1 MDMGAFSQ
9 ILAGLSIHLQLVSMA
24 IERLQLNHRVIRYE
38 SLVAQPEASLRG
50 CLDAMHLPIPI
61 TLSQARELIYSTSL
75 GSRSSSARASSSGGI
90 EWHPFAVDV
99 AEHMPAGA
107 SHRLVVATAGCA
119 PRGAAAFPA
128 PG

>member
-1 MDMGAFSQ
+1 MGAFSQ
-9 ILAGLSIHLQLVSMA
+9 IRAVLSIHLQLTSLA
-24 IERLQLNHRVIRYE
+24 SERLQLNHRVIRCE

-61 TLSQARELIYSTSL
+61 TPSHSQAREPIYSTSV
-75 GSRSSSARASSSGGI
+75 GSRASRARASSSGGI

-107 SHRLVVATAGCA
+107 SPSAG
-119 PRGAAAFPA
+119 G
-128 PG
+128 G

>member
-1 MDMGAFSQ
+1 
-9 ILAGLSIHLQLVSMA
+9 MA